1 MKSKFLKILAVVGVF
16 ALVIGFAQFASA
28 DRTNGGSGGGMS
40 IGGAVTS
47 GTSKS
52 ILYINSLGNLGQDN
66 TNFVY
71 DAVNIK
77 VGIGSSSPSEGLSVV
92 GGILGLETAPA
103 TSTSM
108 TLDLAT
114 RNQFLVQMGTSATT
128 ITLSD
133 LIAGQAVRVIA
144 CNPGATASTITWAT
158 SPANKIL
165 WPSAIIPTQ
174 TTTANKCDVYTFTV
188 TQATSTVAT
197 SPIALGGYVQN
208 F

>member
-1 MKSKFLKILAVVGVF
+1 MKSKFLKILAIVGVF

-28 DRTNGGSGGGMS
+28 DRTSGGSGGGMS

-52 ILYINSLGNLGQDN
+52 ILYVNSLGNLGQDN

-77 VGIGSSSPSEGLSVV
+77 VGIGTSSPSEGLSVV
-92 GGILGLETAPA
+92 GGILGTESVPA
-103 TSTSM
+103 TTTSM
-108 TLDLAT
+108 TLDFAT
-114 RNQFLVQMGTSATT
+114 RNQFDVQLGTSATT
-128 ITLSD
+128 LTLSD
-133 LIAGQAVRVIA
+133 LIPGQAVRVVA
-144 CNPGATASTITWAT
+144 CNPGSTASTITWAT
-158 SPANKIL
+158 SPAGKLL
-165 WPSAIIPTQ
+165 WPSGTAPTQ

-188 TQATSTVAT
+188 TQATSTSVT
-197 SPIALGGYVQN
+197 TPVALGGYVQN